1 MLGKLIF
8 VLEKLIKMKK
18 KIFGLLVIAATLAN
32 ASVNAAVINEKD
44 KDAKANTAKSAENDK
59 INEEASVNYLG
70 EMSSTNIVFDVA
82 YANPSGKPFKILITN
97 NQGDP
102 LFEQV
107 FKGSDFNKKVMIKK
121 DPDTN
126 GMVNFYVKPFKSK
139 ASYAKSFYLNTDSKF
154 VTNTSVE
161 NADY

>member
-1 MLGKLIF
+1 
-8 VLEKLIKMKK
+8 MKK
-18 KIFGLLVIAATLAN
+18 KIFGLLVLAATVAN
-32 ASVNAAVINEKD
+32 VTVNAATINEKE
-44 KDAKANTAKSAENDK
+44 KEAKAAVKSTEDDK
-59 INEEASVNYLG
+59 LKDEASVNYLG
-70 EMSSTNIVFDVA
+70 EMNSTSIVFDVA
-82 YANPSGKPFKILITN
+82 YANPSGKAFKILITN

-139 ASYAKSFYLNTDSKF
+139 ASYAKSFYLNTDTKF
-154 VTNTSVE
+154 VSNTSVE
-161 NADY
+161 NAD